1 MDGLNEAGS
10 DSDKI
15 IMVLAATNHPWDL
28 DEAFRR
34 RFEKRV
40 YISLPNDETRSA
52 LLNLCLKSVSTEADL
67 NTNVIA
73 DTLKGYTGSDI
84 ANVCRDAAMM
94 SMRRRINGKSPTEIK
109 MIKREE
115 VDLPVTA
122 QDFDD
127 AMKRTRKSVSINDV
141 QKFESWMNEFG
152 SC

>member
-1 MDGLNEAGS
+1 MDGLNESGS

-94 SMRRRINGKSPTEIK
+94 SMRRKINGKSPTEIK